1 VIRPIMT
8 IRSWAQCERHL
19 MRSITHKFDSDRKA
33 EFDVGYM
40 DQNRLNKDLRSG
52 GIFECVFF
60 TNLSNCSEG
69 LTRCADISCRYP
81 VVGTLLVLV
90 ETSIRT
96 WPLLPVLA
104 DNLSASTGQTC
115 EFDFF

>member
-1 VIRPIMT
+1 
-8 IRSWAQCERHL
+8 

-33 EFDVGYM
+33 EFDVSYM
-40 DQNRLNKDLRSG
+40 DQNRLNEDLRSG

-69 LTRCADISCRYP
+69 LTRCADSAD
-81 VVGTLLVLV
+81 TLLSVRYL
-90 ETSIRT
+90 SSLRH
-96 WPLLPVLA
+96 PSGLGHYFRFA